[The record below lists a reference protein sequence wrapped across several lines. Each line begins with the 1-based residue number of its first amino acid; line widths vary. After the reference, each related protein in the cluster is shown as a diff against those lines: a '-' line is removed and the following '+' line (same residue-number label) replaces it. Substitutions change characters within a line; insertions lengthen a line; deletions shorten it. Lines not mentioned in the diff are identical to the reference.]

1 MSDGARAKEGWRTG
15 AEGDATETG
24 RVCMVNTTCHES
36 VRYCLFVDRT
46 LTESKVGEKPLVYV
60 DHESI
65 ETEVELIGLKG
76 KMSQV

>member
-1 MSDGARAKEGWRTG
+1 
-15 AEGDATETG
+15 
-24 RVCMVNTTCHES
+24 MVNTTCHES